1 MAHLGEENPAHIE
14 LRPLA
19 STTEVPGGARNPKHH
34 GGRLNSETVSLIN
47 DEGHSQDYNEI
58 TTRPTGL
65 LIRDTAL
72 PTLVTD
78 LKDAHSKRQSNVF
91 AAWGIELAVLLLSF
105 GVLGAMIA
113 ILQSFRDG
121 EVPRWN
127 GTSSGGITLNAL
139 IGVLA
144 TIFRASLAFVAFEVL
159 AELKWEWVAA
169 QFRPLNDVQ
178 RFEDATRGAWG
189 SMMLLPVVTI
199 RQPLSIVAV
208 IVVVLSVAIGPF
220 AQQAMQTY
228 YCLRIAE
235 DRPATVQVAHR
246 VGTGRLF
253 YAQRPSYYVL
263 HVGLQAAMQD
273 AVVNP
278 SNDSNIP
285 SIFQCPTGNCTF
297 PTYADHPEQ
306 PEEERAS
313 YASLAMCGRC
323 EDVYDLA
330 LTNIKKQAGNDT
342 GGIYIQLPVSNS
354 TGYQSKMTDKLQ
366 VSPGGPVGS
375 NVSYLDAAV
384 VGDLEWASRV
394 VPQDFL
400 DVASGSAANFSI
412 LALSQ
417 DHCSTLANGSISC
430 PLSDAKVMSLFNGA
444 WGKPTDYVAAACTLY
459 PCIKSYAGT
468 VQDGALSETV
478 VRSTPVHMTDRDE
491 WWNRNGVQFP
501 CWANGTLYTSSNM
514 SSASEELPASAK
526 QNVSID
532 LKYWP
537 HDGHVVKFG
546 EANVTAPR
554 DCVMSVVDGFLGAVH
569 NVLVKTTRVRCLPQG
584 HQLETASCFAV
595 EGDRLMTGEDSIAM
609 AGFLH
614 PRVTSLNT
622 IRENVESLSLRITT
636 QIRQYGWGP
645 YTQDPVAVRGEA
657 WESRTCLHVA
667 WEWFALPATLLV
679 LCTLLMAGMVVRDL
693 RASGGSVVW
702 KGSVL
707 PFLLKDHV
715 KGLETSSLKTL
726 NVAARDFEIKLQKA
740 D

>member
-1 MAHLGEENPAHIE
+1 
-14 LRPLA
+14 
-19 STTEVPGGARNPKHH
+19 
-34 GGRLNSETVSLIN
+34 
-47 DEGHSQDYNEI
+47 
-58 TTRPTGL
+58 
-65 LIRDTAL
+65 
-72 PTLVTD
+72 
-78 LKDAHSKRQSNVF
+78 
-91 AAWGIELAVLLLSF
+91 
-105 GVLGAMIA
+105 
-113 ILQSFRDG
+113 
-121 EVPRWN
+121 
-127 GTSSGGITLNAL
+127 
-139 IGVLA
+139 
-144 TIFRASLAFVAFEVL
+144 
-159 AELKWEWVAA
+159 
-169 QFRPLNDVQ
+169 
-178 RFEDATRGAWG
+178 
-189 SMMLLPVVTI
+189 
-199 RQPLSIVAV
+199 
-208 IVVVLSVAIGPF
+208 
-220 AQQAMQTY
+220 
-228 YCLRIAE
+228 
-235 DRPATVQVAHR
+235 
-246 VGTGRLF
+246 
-253 YAQRPSYYVL
+253 
-263 HVGLQAAMQD
+263 
-273 AVVNP
+273 
-278 SNDSNIP
+278 
-285 SIFQCPTGNCTF
+285 
-297 PTYADHPEQ
+297 
-306 PEEERAS
+306 
-313 YASLAMCGRC
+313 
-323 EDVYDLA
+323 
-330 LTNIKKQAGNDT
+330 
-342 GGIYIQLPVSNS
+342 
-354 TGYQSKMTDKLQ
+354 

>member
-1 MAHLGEENPAHIE
+1 MSHLGDEHTAHVE
-14 LRPLA
+14 LQPVA
-19 STTEVPGGARNPKHH
+19 STTEVPESARNTKHRDQ
-34 GGRLNSETVSLIN
+34 RLNSETVSLIN
-47 DEGHSQDYNEI
+47 AEDDSRDHNEI
-58 TTRPTGL
+58 STKPTGL

-72 PTLVTD
+72 PTPATD
-78 LKDAHSKRQSNVF
+78 LKDVRSNVRSNAF
-91 AAWGIELAVLLLSF
+91 VAWGLELAVLLLAF
-105 GVLGAMIA
+105 GVFGAMVA
-113 ILQSFRDG
+113 ILQTFRDA

-159 AELKWEWVAA
+159 AELKWEWATA
-169 QFRPLNDVQ
+169 RFRSLNDVQ

-228 YCLRIAE
+228 YCLRVAE
-235 DRPATVQVAHR
+235 DRPAVVQVAHR
-246 VGTGRLF
+246 LDTGRLF
-253 YAQRPSYYVL
+253 YAQRPSYDVL

-278 SNDSNIP
+278 SNDSNVP
-285 SIFQCPTGNCTF
+285 SMFQCPTGNCTF
-297 PTYADHPEQ
+297 PTYADRPDQ

-313 YASLAMCGRC
+313 YASLAMCSRC

-330 LTNIKKQAGNDT
+330 LTTMREQAGNDR
-342 GGIYIQLPVSNS
+342 GGIYIRLPVSNS
-354 TGYQSKMTDKLQ
+354 TRFVGKITDKLQ

-417 DHCSTLANGSISC
+417 DHCGTLANGSISC
-430 PLSDAKVMSLFNGA
+430 PLSDAKVLSLFNGA
-444 WGKPTDYVAAACTLY
+444 WGEPTDYVAAACTLY
-459 PCIKSYAGT
+459 PCIKYYAST
-468 VQDGALSETV
+468 VQNGALSETV
-478 VRSTPVHMTDRDE
+478 VRSTPLHMADPDGRQTLDS
-491 WWNRNGVQFP
+491 VQVP

-532 LKYWP
+532 LKFWP
-537 HDGHVVKFG
+537 HDTVVSFG

-554 DCVMSVVDGFLGAVH
+554 DCIMTAVQSFLAALH
-569 NVLVKTTRVRCLPQG
+569 DELVRTLRVKCRPQG
-584 HQLETASCFAV
+584 HQMETASCF
-595 EGDRLMTGEDSIAM
+595 EIEKGELNTGVASIAM
-609 AGFLH
+609 AGLLR
-614 PRVTSLNT
+614 PRVTSVDT
-622 IRENVESLSLRITT
+622 IRENIESLSMRITT
-636 QIRQYGWGP
+636 HIRQFGWGP
-645 YTQDPVAVRGEA
+645 YTENPMTVRGEA

-667 WEWFALPATLLV
+667 WEWFALAATLLV
-679 LCTLLMAGMVVRDL
+679 LCTLLMAGIVIRDL
-693 RASGGSVVW
+693 RLSDGSVVW

-715 KGLETSSLKTL
+715 KSLEASSLKTL
-726 NVAARDFEIKLQKA
+726 NAAAKDFEIKLQKA